1 MDEFEAFRWEFRATS
16 NAFETR
22 IDECEDGVINEC
34 TAQVEVIE
42 ETLVVQQTLQGK
54 CEVSHNAWIQL

>member
-22 IDECEDGVINEC
+22 IDECEDDVINGC
-34 TAQVEVIE
+34 TAQVEGIE
-42 ETLVVQQTLQGK
+42 ETFIVQQTMQGK
-54 CEVSHNAWIQL
+54 FTSHISFWV